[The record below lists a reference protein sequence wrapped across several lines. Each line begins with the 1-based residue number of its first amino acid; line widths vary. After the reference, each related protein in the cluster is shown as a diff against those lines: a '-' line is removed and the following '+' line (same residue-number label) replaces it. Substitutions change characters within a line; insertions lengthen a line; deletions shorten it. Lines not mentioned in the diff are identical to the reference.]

1 MNWLITLSLA
11 SSGPSSTSEGD
22 GWNSWP
28 HSVHSAFSGIEANQL
43 FSSSCRVAIELKN
56 SPPSY
61 YDLLTA
67 VLNGHESLNESLL
80 QWSYSSIVH
89 APGARITV
97 QGNLLCGYRT
107 RHVYTAK
114 KQIRHGGS
122 WRIFDALESD
132 YRYQF
137 AVTCRCASG
146 IETSNSPLPLKHES
160 LSLAESEI
168 LQHRLCRLP

>member
-1 MNWLITLSLA
+1 MLGTLYNTGLIQRLPLVLI
-11 SSGPSSTSEGD
+11 PCFFV
-22 GWNSWP
+22 P
-28 HSVHSAFSGIEANQL
+28 LL
-43 FSSSCRVAIELKN
+43 FI
-56 SPPSY
+56 
-61 YDLLTA
+61 DLLTA
-67 VLNGHESLNESLL
+67 VLNGYESLNEPLF
-80 QWSYSSIVH
+80 QWPYSSIVH

-97 QGNLLCGYRT
+97 QGNLLCGYRP

-146 IETSNSPLPLKHES
+146 TATSSSPLPLKHES
-160 LSLAESEI
+160 LSLAESET
-168 LQHRLCRLP
+168 LQHRLCRLPELESYRPSLLNAVCVVVLSCAEFSR